1 MSKQAGCKGFGEVN
15 GTRVN
20 VTNWDFTS
28 ETTFEDATDTGDNC
42 FENKIAT
49 FTKGTGTM
57 DLVIDDT
64 NMPTANPPNLN
75 PGTQV
80 TDLFLFIGDTVKK
93 INLPLA
99 NIISVN
105 FKSAVKGLVT
115 FTVSFKAAGTFTLPT

>member
-1 MSKQAGCKGFGEVN
+1 MAKQAGCKGNGEIN
-15 GTRVN
+15 GTRVD

-75 PGTQV
+75 RGTQV
-80 TDLFLFIGDTVKK
+80 TNLFLFIGDTVKK
-93 INLPLA
+93 ISLPLY
-99 NIISVN
+99 NILSVN
-105 FKSAVKGLVT
+105 FMSDVKGLVT
-115 FTVSFKAAGTFTLPT
+115 FTVSFEVAGTLSLPT